1 MALSAG
7 KITTHNR
14 VALSDPCPD
23 RHTPF
28 RLQDRHLTRA
38 HRPIFL
44 KAASFATQRQPDT
57 SMTRALPRTHL
68 HSSKLVRFL
77 SENAMLDAV
86 QVTEDVGQKLGD
98 WLDFRQAIALHG
110 LLNPEPHAEQP
121 LPAHQRRAGVL
132 TPEALTRHFDKVKAA
147 LEQSIAQGAPSGTG
161 LARIEMPPAKLDEP
175 LEPKIAFEPYR
186 RFYAAHQRQME
197 TQVRTLRA
205 QMRGQLAKSTTAL
218 QQLAALDAN
227 FENILSEREAMLL
240 VKVPK
245 LLEKR
250 FSLALKQHLK
260 KQAEASAEDANT
272 PPLKPDTWLL
282 PWRQQLRTALLAE
295 LDTRLQPALGLLE
308 AFNQESTSPP

>member
-1 MALSAG
+1 
-7 KITTHNR
+7 
-14 VALSDPCPD
+14 
-23 RHTPF
+23 
-28 RLQDRHLTRA
+28 
-38 HRPIFL
+38 L

-77 SENAMLDAV
+77 SENAMLDAA

-121 LPAHQRRAGVL
+121 LPAHQRRAGVM

-240 VKVPK
+240 GKVPK

-250 FSLALKQHLK
+250 FSQALKQHLK
-260 KQAEASAEDANT
+260 KQAEALAEDVNA
-272 PPLKPDTWLL
+272 PRLKPDAWLL
-282 PWRQQLRTALLAE
+282 PWRQQMRTALLAE